1 MWPGHD
7 RTVREPT
14 GRAGVFACLP
24 ESSRPQPAE
33 GDVSGQPDP
42 EKPAAAGRPK
52 WVIFRHGHG
61 RKTGQRCGLPSVPL
75 SGLPEPFWFR
85 SGIHMCPR
93 RPAARRPTPETAWGG
108 SIGLAHRLHSG
119 APIVISNGS
128 RTVPT
133 GEHPRRLVSSIAQPP
148 DGGGAL
154 ARPARGRDLRSQR
167 PRSSSAAVI
176 RSAMR
181 PARPSVSATA
191 RASRSFISRYSW
203 A

>member
-1 MWPGHD
+1 MRPGRD

-24 ESSRPQPAE
+24 ESSRPRPAE
-33 GDVSGQPDP
+33 GILSGQPDP
-42 EKPAAAGRPK
+42 ERPAAAGWPR
-52 WVIFRHGHG
+52 WMIFREGYGRRIG
-61 RKTGQRCGLPSVPL
+61 RKGGLPSVPL

-85 SGIHMCPR
+85 SGSHMCPR
-93 RPAARRPTPETAWGG
+93 RPAARRPTPGTAWGG

-133 GEHPRRLVSSIAQPP
+133 GEHPRRLVSSIAQPL
-148 DGGGAL
+148 DRGGAETRAL
-154 ARPARGRDLRSQR
+154 ARGLRSQR
-167 PRSSSAAVI
+167 PRSSSTAVI
-176 RSAMR
+176 RSAIR